1 MQGQDVEKTATGGI
15 LIAED
20 ELVAAVR
27 LHRALEEL
35 GYEVLTAKNGREA
48 LDILQGG
55 DCRLVISDWDMPGM
69 DGIELC
75 RAIRSETVDRYVY
88 VILLTAKRSSE
99 DLVAGLSAG
108 ADEFMSKPFLMEEL
122 RVRLHTAERILAL
135 ETRDLVIFS
144 LAKLAESRDPE
155 TGAHLDRV
163 RNYSMVLAADLAA
176 RGKFPDEITPAFI
189 QLIYLTS
196 PLHDIGKVAIP
207 DSVLLKPGRLD
218 PEEFEIMK
226 THAAEGAKTLDLA
239 LEEHPG
245 AEFLRMARDIA
256 ECHHE
261 RPDGKGYP
269 KGLVGD
275 QIPLCARIF
284 SIADVYDALVSKR
297 VYKEA
302 FSHDKAREIIV
313 EGAGTQFDPDA
324 VEAFLRCERQFQ
336 EIVQA
341 HRERAEAPREAALVG

>member
-1 MQGQDVEKTATGGI
+1 MQI

-20 ELVAAVR
+20 ELVASAR
-27 LHRALEEL
+27 LCRTLEEF
-35 GYEVLTAKNGREA
+35 GYDVLSAENGREA
-48 LDILQGG
+48 LDVLRGSN
-55 DCRLVISDWDMPGM
+55 CRLVISDWDMPEM
-69 DGIELC
+69 NGIEFC
-75 RAIRSETVDRYVY
+75 RAIRSEITDRYVY
-88 VILLTAKRSSE
+88 VILLTAKRDSD

-108 ADEFMSKPFLMEEL
+108 ADEFMSKPYLTEEL
-122 RVRLHTAERILAL
+122 RVRLHTAERILSL

-163 RNYSMVLAADLAA
+163 RSYSKILATDLAA
-176 RGKFPDEITPAFI
+176 HGKFPNELTPSFI

-218 PEEFEIMK
+218 PEEFDIMK
-226 THAAEGAKTLDLA
+226 THSAQGAKTLDLA
-239 LEEHPG
+239 LQQHPE

-256 ECHHE
+256 ESHHE
-261 RPDGKGYP
+261 RPDGNGYP

-275 QIPLCARIF
+275 QTPLCARIF

-302 FSHDKAREIIV
+302 FSDDKAREIIV
-313 EGAGTQFDPDA
+313 EGTGTQFDADV
-324 VEAFLRCERQFQ
+324 VEAFVRCEEQFRQ
-336 EIVQA
+336 IVET
-341 HRERAEAPREAALVG
+341 HREQAAQPQAETHHEPAALCAT